1 MTTTCNLSKNI
12 VGPFSQTLFLG
23 CSVVDFTS
31 NLGWG
36 ADSSTLNVT
45 LVEDSSS
52 HPEGSRLQTNF
63 YNKLKELSKTND
75 QLFEGDSL
83 KPTNNSDR
91 STFSKIGKLQNQKF
105 ETEDPNKNAHISVI
119 KDIESKEEERK
130 QENEDTKNEQD
141 KDLGKVYYKPR
152 NKKKY
157 WWLDEDPGFLG
168 SNNNAFSHQEILRD
182 KRQTKPPTQV
192 YEILGVPVL
201 FRYGENFNFGGVVT
215 GWTRDVGQEGVIYK
229 VEIKNFSNLLTNTQ
243 LIIGH
248 YAGSISNSVSN
259 TQNNYME
266 KILSSPGLLNGQ
278 YNLPPSQGNLPNV
291 INVYGFLE
299 KDSFGNAYETEN
311 GIPAYKIYDTLK
323 VLLDNTTPAIASN
336 HWNPY
341 GGLVARSISR
351 DIGTANNLR
360 YETPN
365 PSAITVNSSLS
376 GRLSLEDI
384 GIIPHILAQDQKFR
398 PVFRLD
404 LSEVPRP
411 PAWLRISTSTISLL
425 DFVTQVCDGSGFEFF
440 VDFIPSD
447 NPNFSGTI
455 KIRTVSRRT
464 QPKQDA
470 IDKFIENLES
480 QDVFVASKM
489 YGKEYNDGVSRTMYI
504 GAKQKRLLQCR
515 SHRFT
520 WNQKSFA
527 YDAFAKSG
535 SGSFVN
541 VPNDKKFYNT
551 VRKPESASY
560 RSQNFIKNG
569 VAVFDYQ
576 NLPFSELEGPLR
588 ESFEVSRRINFINQR
603 PNEGELTSMVHPGVT
618 NFDYQANPIKRG
630 NYQNS
635 LHIES
640 VQPGQITD
648 GTMFTKTSIPI
659 HHDVVSPYFGK
670 HYDGTIRKV
679 YFDPNM
685 GQLQVLFRIEDLMVA
700 GVDLNFQEEISLGVS
715 HFLVLENELRAAGT
729 CFDQWVSYCFDNGFF
744 TDIEKLTY
752 RALFRKYG
760 NNNNFDI
767 GSIHKGFVD
776 SIRRANFPNNF
787 SQISYANA
795 SMFSDG
801 LYDTLNAVYKVFNT
815 IVTAHYG
822 KSFMVSVPALK
833 TYRDFAVSD
842 IIIGRDINNQPIYAI
857 EGSGK
862 LYTDYEI
869 SPEGAWEEAGNY
881 IDDSIIVGSVNSSAL
896 VDDKHMIQPILG
908 FNSSISADARNSTFW
923 TAFLNNTLRVDHPM
937 FLLSQLLK
945 YSAGSQPP
953 NGLYRSLLSSV
964 SPSDFVDVP
973 IRAQTNAVDGAGY
986 NLGFSLH
993 KSYIKSTIKNNFEFL
1008 IDAGIAYPKAILEL
1022 SSPVYLNS
1030 TTPACNNL
1038 LSNILQD
1045 SLLRYTEASNIPIPN
1060 RTERKPC
1067 LPPEVVKSNGA
1078 TIAETY
1084 VYNLG
1089 KFNRQKL
1096 ANLIGTKTSIGGL
1109 SVKIDVDESVVLRTT
1124 YPQRVPRIIEAGE
1137 FIQVLANAIETRF
1150 LLSLGPGLEPLFPFS
1165 NPGATASS
1173 YNNAQIL
1180 PKAAIPTFAAVPVQ
1194 HNQAVYGPWINYP
1207 GLIAAN
1213 IFNNYKKEE
1222 AIKRTDNL
1230 ISGTKLEVQSQLC
1243 PWDFGSMAALDKQVM
1258 LQTGNDV
1265 NYQQY
1270 LEKGS
1275 IDLPIFPDINLGSF
1289 LDNTGPLL
1297 TSVQATVGSNG
1308 VNTILAFKTY
1318 TRKLSL
1324 FNKENGDRIK
1334 SIALENLKRNREI
1347 IAKYNELRDR
1357 IKNAEVGSS
1366 TSITDVGNL
1375 PKMLRWSPSEIL
1387 VGSNTIV
1394 INKTSNIIDIHNE
1407 FNYSPSYMAKPS
1419 YVGPVTFGETA
1430 SLKQTST
1437 VTLQDFRECP
1447 RELEENYNQKSMMS
1461 LDGIISPVSLYP
1473 TPHNTTYHFVK
1484 YDTRFCP
1491 MCKGRKIYQYN
1502 YVDQA
1507 KMSNRL
1513 PGQGSNTLNRT
1524 ATTKNII
1531 CDFCEDKSLP
1541 IASIL
1546 QKDADPP
1553 YILTNRSDQ
1562 AILEEFIQ
1570 NSVSNISYK
1579 TYHPIVLGAGEF
1591 SITGGARQNTDK
1603 SAHCI
1608 NAVGYGSIPPNQY
1621 GDGLRANASTFM
1633 DDAYSDIDRKLSEF
1647 SSQLLSNNHRFFGL
1661 RGPMVLHS
1669 WGYDTDGFPVPNKAD
1684 QPVMSNGLMVRK
1696 KDGTILTLGEDP
1708 NDDTVFNREKTF
1720 YNGWAQLPGTW
1731 PVGPIDFRWD
1741 RDKKMWTVGD
1751 REKYAFVILE
1761 EDLTEE
1767 IKPIRG
1773 ALWDN
1778 SSINNKPLPQGFRKL
1793 VFVKDNKGITAP
1805 RGAKIYCQYSNKNGF
1820 YEPIYAN
1827 AFIAS
1832 GMINGGNSAT
1842 IYSAYSKS
1850 NLNLSDNPLAL
1861 SEYNTTFVNPLN
1873 FAVSNGSV
1881 GIFVYINGSWVLQSQ
1896 NSCG

>member
-23 CSVVDFTS
+23 CSIVDFNS
-31 NLGWG
+31 NIGWG
-36 ADSSTLNVT
+36 ADSSTLSVT

-63 YNKLKELSKTND
+63 YNRLKELSRTND
-75 QLFEGDSL
+75 DLFKSDSL
-83 KPTNNSDR
+83 KSTNNSDR
-91 STFSKIGKLQNQKF
+91 STFSTIGKFPLK
-105 ETEDPNKNAHISVI
+105 TEDPNKNAHISVI
-119 KDIESKEEERK
+119 KDIESKEEERT
-130 QENEDTKNEQD
+130 QENRDIKNEQD
-141 KDLGKVYYKPR
+141 KDLGKIYYKPGE
-152 NKKKY
+152 KKKY
-157 WWLDEDPGFLG
+157 WWLDEDPGFIG
-168 SNNNAFSHQEILRD
+168 SNNNAFSHEEILRD
-182 KRQTKPPTQV
+182 KRQTKQPKQI

-201 FRYGENFNFGGVVT
+201 FRYGENFNFGGVVSK
-215 GWTRDVGQEGVIYK
+215 WTKDVGQDGVIYK
-229 VEIKNFSNLLTNTQ
+229 VEIKNFSQLLTHTQ

-248 YAGSISNSVSN
+248 YAGSISNEVPN
-259 TQNNYME
+259 TQNNYMQ
-266 KILSSPGLLNGQ
+266 KTLSSPGLLNGSSK
-278 YNLPPSQGNLPNV
+278 LPPSQGNLPNV

-299 KDSFGNAYETEN
+299 KNIFGNAFETEN
-311 GIPAYKIYDTLK
+311 GIPAYKIYDALN
-323 VLLDNTTPAIASN
+323 VLLNNITPANAAN

-351 DIGTANNLR
+351 DVGPPNRSPSYQMPGTNV
-360 YETPN
+360 TT
-365 PSAITVNSSLS
+365 INSSLS
-376 GRLSLEDI
+376 GKLSLEEI
-384 GIIPHILAQDQKFR
+384 GIIPHVTAQDGKFR
-398 PVFRLD
+398 PIFKLD
-404 LSEVPRP
+404 FSEVPRP
-411 PAWLRISTSTISLL
+411 PTWLRISSPTISLL
-425 DFVTQVCDGSGFEFF
+425 DFVTQICEGSGFDFF
-440 VDFIPSD
+440 VDFIPRD
-447 NPNFSGTI
+447 DKETLYSGTI
-455 KIRTVSRRT
+455 KIRTISRRN
-464 QPKQDA
+464 QPKQDV

-480 QDVFVASKM
+480 KDVFVGTKM
-489 YGKEYNDGVSRTMYI
+489 YGKEYNDSISRTMYI
-504 GAKQKRLLQCR
+504 GPKQKRLLQCR
-515 SHRFT
+515 THRFT

-527 YDAFAKSG
+527 YDAFSNLG
-535 SGSFVN
+535 GGSFVN
-541 VPNDKKFYNT
+541 VPSVGIFNT
-551 VRKPESASY
+551 VRKPDSASY

-576 NLPFSELEGPLR
+576 NLPFTELEGKFKESR
-588 ESFEVSRRINFINQR
+588 ETSTRLNFINQKSS
-603 PNEGELTSMVHPGVT
+603 EGLLTDISAGVQS
-618 NFDYQANPIKRG
+618 DYHYQPVKRG
-630 NYQNS
+630 NYQDSVHIPSTILPS
-635 LHIES
+635 L
-640 VQPGQITD
+640 TD
-648 GTMFTKTSIPI
+648 GSMSTKSSIPI
-659 HHDVVSPYFGK
+659 HHDVISPYFGK
-670 HYDGTIRKV
+670 HFDGSIRKV

-685 GQLQVLFRIEDLMVA
+685 GQLQILFRIEDLMVA
-700 GVDLNFQEEISLGVS
+700 GVDLDFQQEISLGVS

-729 CFDQWVSYCFDNGFF
+729 GFDQWVGYCFDNGFF

-752 RALFRKYG
+752 RALSRKNG
-760 NNNNFDI
+760 TNSNCDV
-767 GSIHKGFVD
+767 GSAYKGFID
-776 SIRRANFPNNF
+776 SCRRGNFLNNF
-787 SQISYANA
+787 SQINYANT
-795 SMFSDG
+795 SIFQSGG
-801 LYDTLNAVYKVFNT
+801 LYETLNAVYRVFNNIAT
-815 IVTAHYG
+815 KHYG

-833 TYRDFAVSD
+833 TYRDFAVSN
-842 IIIGRDINNQPIYAI
+842 IVIGLDLNGLPIYAI

-869 SPEGAWEEAGNY
+869 SPDGAWEEAGNY

-908 FNSSISADARNSTFW
+908 FNSSISQDARNSTFW
-923 TAFLNNTLRVDHPM
+923 TSLYDKTLRVDHPM
-937 FLLSQLLK
+937 YLLSQLLK
-945 YSAGSQPP
+945 YSTAASIP
-953 NGLYRSLLSSV
+953 NGFYRSLLSTI
-964 SPSDFVDVP
+964 PASDHVDIP
-973 IRAQTNAVDGAGY
+973 ITGENNAIDGAGY
-986 NLGFSLH
+986 NLGRLLH
-993 KSYIKSTIKNNFEFL
+993 KSYIKSKVENNFEFL
-1008 IDAGIAYPKAILEL
+1008 VDVGIAYPKAILEL
-1022 SSPVYLNS
+1022 PSPVYLNS

-1038 LSNILQD
+1038 LSNILHD
-1045 SLLRYTEASNIPIPN
+1045 TLLRYTEASNINIAK
-1060 RTERKPC
+1060 RTEKKPC
-1067 LPPEVVKSNGA
+1067 LPKEVVLANGSN
-1078 TIAETY
+1078 IAQTY
-1084 VYNLG
+1084 LYNLG
-1089 KFNRQKL
+1089 RFNQQKL
-1096 ANLIGTKTSIGGL
+1096 ANLISTKTSIGGL
-1109 SVKIDVDESVVLRTT
+1109 APKIDVDESVVLRTK
-1124 YPQRVPRIIEAGE
+1124 YPKRVPLLIDPSD
-1137 FIQVLANAIETRF
+1137 FIKFLSNAVETRF
-1150 LLSLGPGLEPLFPFS
+1150 LLSLGPGLNPMFPFS
-1165 NPGATASS
+1165 NPGVTASS

-1180 PKAAIPTFAAVPVQ
+1180 PKAAIPTFAAIPIQ

-1207 GLIAAN
+1207 GLIAEN
-1213 IFNNYKKEE
+1213 IFSNYTKEE

-1230 ISGTKLEVQSQLC
+1230 ISGTKLEVQTSLC

-1258 LQTGNDV
+1258 LQTGDDV

-1270 LEKGS
+1270 LETGS

-1297 TSVQATVGSNG
+1297 TAVQATFGSNG
-1308 VNTILAFKTY
+1308 INTILAFKTY

-1334 SIALENLKRNREI
+1334 AMTLEGLKRNREI
-1347 IAKYNELRDR
+1347 ISKFNELRDR
-1357 IKNAEVGSS
+1357 IQNAEVGSS

-1387 VGSNTIV
+1387 VGASTIV
-1394 INKTSNIIDIHNE
+1394 VNKTSTVTDIHKN
-1407 FNYSPSYMAKPS
+1407 FNYCPSYMMKPFYS
-1419 YVGPVTFGETA
+1419 GNITFGETA

-1447 RELEENYNQKSMMS
+1447 RELEENYSQKSLMS

-1473 TPHNTTYHFVK
+1473 TPHNTTFHFTK
-1484 YDTRFCP
+1484 YDTKFCP
-1491 MCKGRKIYQYN
+1491 MCKGTKKYQYN
-1502 YVDQA
+1502 YVDGE
-1507 KMSNRL
+1507 KISNRP
-1513 PGQGSNTLNRT
+1513 PGGGSDTINSSVV
-1524 ATTKNII
+1524 TKEII
-1531 CDFCEDKSLP
+1531 CDFCENKNLITTP
-1541 IASIL
+1541 IL
-1546 QKDADPP
+1546 HKDPDPP
-1553 YILTNRSDQ
+1553 YILTNRSDK
-1562 AILEEFIQ
+1562 AVLEQFIET
-1570 NSVSNISYK
+1570 SVSNVSYK
-1579 TYHPIVLGAGEF
+1579 TYHPIVLGVGEF
-1591 SITGGARQNTDK
+1591 SISGARQKTDN

-1608 NAVGYGSIPPNQY
+1608 DIVSYGSIPPNEY
-1621 GDGLRANASTFM
+1621 GDGLRANSSTFI

-1647 SSQLLSNNHRFFGL
+1647 SNQFLSNNHRFFGL
-1661 RGPMVLHS
+1661 RGPVVLHS

-1684 QPVMSNGLMVRK
+1684 QPVMQGVLPVRK

-1708 NDDTVFNREKTF
+1708 EDDSVFNREKTF

-1767 IKPIRG
+1767 IRPIRG

-1873 FAVSNGSV
+1873 FTISNGSV